1 MRVDGQIVANG
12 GTFTMGDEL
21 VASEGLFD
29 PARGWDFADDTSPI
43 AGEYIATHVDL
54 QGISS
59 TQLQILKTKLA
70 QTQSNLQSLQFNGT
84 KDDLTGDILYS
95 AVLSYFVASSITSNI
110 SSRATG
116 VVEYRKPSFGNFLTS
131 AQTNYW
137 FGIAKSVSF
146 PGLVMDIQRYAS
158 MNVAKDNNPA
168 TTITYNKQIGMTYS
182 ANEHIIPEQFFTNLA
197 DPNRPRGISTVK
209 ALSLAASQGQ
219 KIFTF
224 NQANQAQQQTLLA
237 QVTIDPL
244 AMAEIQNALAAGKE
258 VTVHASPVT
267 QSGWMGS
274 GYVITDPGTGA
285 GAYKIAGGFNGG
297 GLPWNEI
304 GAGFGA
310 MLDGLLAHYRDP
322 GSIFGPDSQTAFAEF
337 GKVTGGILSV
347 VSLIIDVGNTV
358 SDSGTNTPQKIVKI
372 IGAAA
377 TAVAGSIIGASVGA
391 LFASPVVAVI
401 AAIILVVLAAILI
414 DLLVNW
420 IVGALAAFRLIRYR
434 IAYAT

>member
-1 MRVDGQIVANG
+1 
-12 GTFTMGDEL
+12 
-21 VASEGLFD
+21 
-29 PARGWDFADDTSPI
+29 
-43 AGEYIATHVDL
+43 
-54 QGISS
+54 
-59 TQLQILKTKLA
+59 
-70 QTQSNLQSLQFNGT
+70 
-84 KDDLTGDILYS
+84 
-95 AVLSYFVASSITSNI
+95 
-110 SSRATG
+110 
-116 VVEYRKPSFGNFLTS
+116 
-131 AQTNYW
+131 
-137 FGIAKSVSF
+137 
-146 PGLVMDIQRYAS
+146 MDIQRYAS

-322 GSIFGPDSQTAFAEF
+322 GSIFGPDAEIAFSKFATYM
-337 GKVTGGILSV
+337 GKGLSV
-347 VSLIIDVGNTV
+347 LVVVGDIIKTLKDGSLNTSQQV
-358 SDSGTNTPQKIVKI
+358 IKI
-372 IGAAA
+372 IGA
-377 TAVAGSIIGASVGA
+377 VASAIVGSMIGAAAGA
-391 LFASPVVAVI
+391 IFASPVVAVI
-401 AAIILVVLAAILI
+401 AAMILVVLAAILI

-434 IAYAT
+434 ITYAT